1 MHNDEKQTLEL
12 GVTLAEFRKKLFS
25 FKDIETKLVSWRIK
39 AGFTGGLF
47 IYTLKSFVSLSDNN
61 KIIILLSDN
70 SIYDFVKGVFCV
82 IFLSTYIFSLLQS
95 WNYQRKQKRFLKE
108 EL

>member
-1 MHNDEKQTLEL
+1 MQMHGKQTLEL
-12 GVTLAEFRKKLFS
+12 DLALAECRKKLFS

-47 IYTLKSFVSLSDNN
+47 IYTLKSLVSLSSNN
-61 KIIILLSDN
+61 KIIILLSNN
-70 SIYDFVKGVFCV
+70 SIYDYVKGVVC
-82 IFLSTYIFSLLQS
+82 IFFLFTYIFSLLQS
-95 WNYQRKQKRFLKE
+95 YNYQRKQKRFLKE